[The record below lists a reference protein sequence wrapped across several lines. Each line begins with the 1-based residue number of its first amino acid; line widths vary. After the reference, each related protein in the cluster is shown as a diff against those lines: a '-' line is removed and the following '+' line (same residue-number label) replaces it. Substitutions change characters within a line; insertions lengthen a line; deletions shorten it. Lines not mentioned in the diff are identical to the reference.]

1 VRKSRYSDKE
11 IADTVR
17 QAEAGESVIDI
28 VRKLGISEATFQAW
42 KKRIA
47 RLRTND
53 APQLRDENAE
63 LISRVSDLINDRQ
76 ACKTCAPSGLATPHK
91 H

>member
-28 VRKLGISEATFQAW
+28 VRKLGADLHLY
-42 KKRIA
+42 RHGLL
-47 RLRTND
+47 LR
-53 APQLRDENAE
+53 
-63 LISRVSDLINDRQ
+63 SRSVRRTGRSRR
-76 ACKTCAPSGLATPHK
+76 SR
-91 H
+91 